1 MQRLAFFVCLIFPF
15 AITAQVS
22 VKKQISHK
30 GHTPVCMD
38 FSEDGTYMVSGG
50 MDSKIFLWNAS
61 DYSVIRELKGI
72 KNIPLGIKI
81 SHDNKW
87 VLSAGKDKK
96 LRIWDLQSGELVQT
110 FNETEGE
117 LTSISISNDNI
128 KIAVGSKDKSIYI
141 FEPNKPTYA
150 KRFTGHLKEV
160 NSVDFSANGDKLISA
175 SADGT
180 IKEWN
185 TENAQVIQTIQAH
198 KGWVRCVQYSP
209 DNSLIASGGDDAQ
222 INIYNAV
229 NGQLLSNI
237 LAHKNWV
244 QTLQFSPDGKYLASG
259 GHDNYVILL
268 EAQTGRV
275 IFNSDKREY
284 FIVSLAFNPTGKE
297 LISNALYSDKI
308 TLWDLGS
315 LGVEASKKL
324 PIAAAEVKKEAPY
337 EPQFKVTQPSDLVA
351 KEVAYRFQ
359 FSLTTN
365 EPINNVEIKLNN
377 AIYDRINL
385 ANTQKKWSKMEQVV
399 YLQEGINT
407 IQLAAYFQGK
417 SILSE
422 PITIKYFQP
431 KTSEPMATKE
441 PSHAPSTSTIEP
453 VKPMAEPIQKEAAM
467 AAKPIEEK
475 ALVQPEIKKEV
486 VEEKAIQVVETPKAK
501 EPVFVSELM
510 NVPQVA
516 TEQYNRF
523 ALIIGNEDYNS
534 YQVGLG
540 SEVNVD
546 FAVNDATAFKEYAR
560 KVFGVPADNIIF
572 MTNARAIE
580 MDNGISKIRQIIKA
594 LNGNAE
600 VLFFYAGHGFPD
612 EVTKEPYIMP
622 VDVTGSNLKFAIKLK
637 DLYEGLNEF
646 PAKRVTVF
654 IDACFSGGAR
664 NVGLISARGVKIK
677 PKESKL
683 NGNFVVMS
691 ASSESQSSLAYKDK
705 KHGMFTYHLLQKL
718 KDSKGELSYKEL
730 ADYVST
736 QVSVKSVMINNKEQ
750 TPQINISPAV
760 EETWQSW
767 RVK

>member
-1 MQRLAFFVCLIFPF
+1 MKRLAFLLVYFSPYFIF
-15 AITAQVS
+15 AQVS
-22 VKKQISHK
+22 VKKQISQK
-30 GHTPVCMD
+30 GHTPVCLD
-38 FSEDGTYMVSGG
+38 YSIDGAYMASGG
-50 MDSKIFLWNAS
+50 MDSKIYLWNAS
-61 DYSVIRELKGI
+61 DYTVLRELKGI
-72 KNIPLGIKI
+72 KNIPLSIKI
-81 SHDNKW
+81 SNDNKW

-117 LTSISISNDNI
+117 ITSIAITDDNS
-128 KIAVGSKDKSIYI
+128 KIAVGSKDKLIYI
-141 FEPNKPTYA
+141 FEPNKPTHS
-150 KRFTGHLKEV
+150 KRFSGHLKEV
-160 NSVDFSANGDKLISA
+160 NSVDFNSSGDKVLSG

-180 IKEWN
+180 VKEWQ
-185 TENAQVIQTIQAH
+185 TDNAQLIRTIQAH

-229 NGQLLSNI
+229 NGELLSNI

-244 QTLQFSPDGKYLASG
+244 QTIQFSPDGKYLASG

-284 FIVSLAFNPTGKE
+284 FIVSLAFSPNGKE
-297 LISNALYSDKI
+297 LLSNALYSDKL
-308 TLWDLGS
+308 TLWDLSS
-315 LGVEASKKL
+315 LGVEASKKQAVV
-324 PIAAAEVKKEAPY
+324 AAAEVKKEAPY
-337 EPQFKVTQPSDLVA
+337 EPQFKVVQPSDLVA

-359 FSLTTN
+359 FSASTN
-365 EPINNVEIKLNN
+365 EPLNNVEIKLNN
-377 AIYDRINL
+377 ANYERINI
-385 ANTQKKWSKMEQVV
+385 ANTQKKWDKLEQVV
-399 YLQEGINT
+399 YLQEGINS
-407 IQLAAYFQGK
+407 IQLVAYYQGK
-417 SILSE
+417 AILSD

-431 KTSEPMATKE
+431 KATEPLSVS
-441 PSHAPSTSTIEP
+441 PSSPAPS
-453 VKPMAEPIQKEAAM
+453 MAEPKASEV
-467 AAKPIEEK
+467 AKAEVKEEK
-475 ALVQPEIKKEV
+475 PLVQPEVKKPEPEAEVAVVKEV
-486 VEEKAIQVVETPKAK
+486 PKVK
-501 EPVFVSELM
+501 EPVSELM
-510 NVPQVA
+510 NVPQLA
-516 TEQYNRF
+516 SEQYNRF

-546 FAVNDATAFKEYAR
+546 FAVNDATAFKEYAQ
-560 KVFGVPADNIIF
+560 KVFGVPKDNIIF
-572 MTNARAIE
+572 LTNARAIE

-646 PAKRVTVF
+646 PSKRITVF

-664 NVGLISARGVKIK
+664 NVGLVSARGVKIK

-683 NGNFVVMS
+683 NGNFLVMS

-718 KDSKGELSYKEL
+718 KDAKGEISYKEL
-730 ADYVST
+730 TDYVSQ

-750 TPQINISPAV
+750 TPQVNISPAV
-760 EETWQSW
+760 EETWQNW
-767 RVK
+767 RIK